1 MAVLTPSPP
10 QQATEAVQSIF
21 QDTNHRALR
30 SLSLRHA
37 AGPLQAVEPLQ
48 VFTLG
53 LDDLLAKR
61 DLPAAKSTGW
71 LFLVQDSNQTVAS
84 AEAVPT
90 GTGDEQVV
98 SALNEGR
105 AVGAT
110 ADAIRTVRNLPEVSK
125 DDYEL
130 RILRVPALYVTAL
143 WLHKTAGTG
152 DLIVPLAPSPVD
164 AKTGEAA
171 PASQLIDELRYK
183 AGQVNRSAP

>member
-10 QQATEAVQSIF
+10 PQATEAVQSIF
-21 QDTNHRALR
+21 RDAHHRALR
-30 SLSLRHA
+30 SPALSKA

-53 LDDLLAKR
+53 LDDLLAKK
-61 DLPAAKSTGW
+61 DLQAAKSTGW
-71 LFLVQDSNQTVAS
+71 IFLVHDGNQTLAS

-90 GTGDEQVV
+90 GTGDEQVL

-105 AVGAT
+105 AVGST
-110 ADAIRTVRNLPEVSK
+110 AEAIRTVRGLPEVSK
-125 DDYEL
+125 DDFEL
-130 RILRVPALYVTAL
+130 RLLRVPALYVTAL

-152 DLIVPLAPSPVD
+152 DLVVPLAPSPVD
-164 AKTGEAA
+164 AQIGQAA

-183 AGQVNRSAP
+183 AGQANRAAP

>member
-21 QDTNHRALR
+21 RDAHHRALR
-30 SLSLRHA
+30 SPALSKA

-53 LDDLLAKR
+53 LDDLLAKK
-61 DLPAAKSTGW
+61 DLQAAKSTGW
-71 LFLVQDSNQTVAS
+71 LFLVHDGNQTLAS

-90 GTGDEQVV
+90 GTGDEQVL

-105 AVGAT
+105 AVGST
-110 ADAIRTVRNLPEVSK
+110 AEAIRTVRGLPEVSK
-125 DDYEL
+125 DDFEL
-130 RILRVPALYVTAL
+130 RLLRVPALYVTAL

-152 DLIVPLAPSPVD
+152 DLVVPLAPSPVD
-164 AKTGEAA
+164 AQIGKAA

-183 AGQVNRSAP
+183 AGQANRAAP